1 MSLSPAFAL
10 AMILSIGPDTAE
22 VLAKNDHEGNAK
34 RITMFDAAAQ
44 SDRGELNLQME
55 KYAVEFLAGDED
67 LCLPTDGTMCSAAQ
81 PRRAGRRP

>member
-1 MSLSPAFAL
+1 M
-10 AMILSIGPDTAE
+10 
-22 VLAKNDHEGNAK
+22 LAKNDHEGNAK

-67 LCLPTDGTMCSAAQ
+67 LMLANGWDHVQRAQ